1 MFNFFKKKDN
11 KTEIFAP
18 AKGTLK
24 PLADVEDEV
33 FSKGLVGK
41 GFAIIP
47 QDSMVYSPVEG
58 EVAMI
63 FPTKHAVG
71 IKTKEGLEF
80 ILHIG
85 VDTVNLKGEG
95 FEVLVKEQD
104 VVKPGAPIMKVD
116 YEYIKSK
123 GLPQDVICV
132 VSNAETFELDQEN
145 YSLVESERRVAYCE
159 I

>member
-1 MFNFFKKKDN
+1 MFNFLKRKNN
-11 KTEIFAP
+11 KTEIFSP
-18 AKGTLK
+18 AKGELK
-24 PLADVEDEV
+24 PLSDVEDEV

-41 GFAIIP
+41 GFAIMP

-58 EVAMI
+58 EVAMV

-104 VVKPGAPIMKVD
+104 VVKPGTPIMKVD

-132 VSNAETFELDQEN
+132 VSNAETFELVEDN
-145 YSLVESERRVAYCE
+145 YTSVESERRVAYCE